1 MLLVSSSENLPRVFQ
16 GGTNHKLVTGCWV
29 PKAHRCTRATEAILS
44 GPSQQKIYHSTS
56 HTKFVM
62 PFQMQVQEESNHSVQ
77 AHHYKRIKAAVPP
90 TILPAS
96 LHLPI
101 SSSISVIFPLC
112 STTIGG
118 LNSEFKPS
126 LGPPLRT
133 ASHVHVPLTINTK
146 WNLSEHMLH
155 HTLLLMGLHS
165 GRPYTGQP
173 VGWPLSNV

>member
-1 MLLVSSSENLPRVFQ
+1 MVR
-16 GGTNHKLVTGCWV
+16 GTNHKLVTGCWV

-62 PFQMQVQEESNHSVQ
+62 PFQMQVQEESNHSVP
-77 AHHYKRIKAAVPP
+77 AHHYKRIKATVPP

-96 LHLPI
+96 LHLHI

-133 ASHVHVPLTINTK
+133 ASHVHVPLAINTGWQVK
-146 WNLSEHMLH
+146 SWDNVIEGMCPNTCCITLYFLWGYIVAD
-155 HTLLLMGLHS
+155 HTQVSL
-165 GRPYTGQP
+165 
-173 VGWPLSNV
+173 